1 MSDYM
6 RTRVALLVSLFLL
19 IVSYH
24 PGFSQATM
32 LDDKE
37 MQEVVSKGLEK
48 MYNLE
53 FEEAEKYFVKVKQK
67 YPDHPAY
74 ELLNSMSL
82 NWEMLYHDSFK
93 KRGKEN
99 LNYLEGAVK
108 KAAKLLEK
116 DNNDPEGIFF
126 TLAGRASIALYYA
139 QTNETLKSVNEARKA
154 YYLIKKADA
163 WKDQLMDFNL
173 PVGLYNYYVVQ
184 YPENH
189 PVFKPFMFFFMKGDK
204 TRGLELMDK
213 CSRKGILS
221 RTEATYYLS
230 HIYLRYEEDYAKSIP
245 YGARLVKEFPNNIY
259 FKINYCEALI
269 GNQQYKEAE
278 FIAYD
283 LYKSEVPAGKIAAY
297 TYYGLLYEKHFKNP
311 EKAKNYYNQALQLA
325 KNCEFPVQDFTGQCY
340 AGLGRVYHS
349 MEEKDKARDAYKKCL
364 DETDY
369 LSLMREAKEYLNKHD

>member
-1 MSDYM
+1 M
-6 RTRVALLVSLFLL
+6 RASISFSIFLFVSMILL
-19 IVSYH
+19 ISNQGYT
-24 PGFSQATM
+24 QAAM

-37 MQEVVSKGLEK
+37 TRETISRGLEK

-53 FEEAEKYFVKVKQK
+53 FGEAEKYFLKVKQK

-74 ELLNSMSL
+74 DLLNSMSL
-82 NWEMLYHDSFK
+82 NWEMMYDNSFA

-99 LNYLEGAVK
+99 LSYLEEAVK

-116 DNNDPEGIFF
+116 NSDDPEGIFF

-154 YYLIKKADA
+154 YYLIKKADV

-189 PVFKPFMFFFMKGDK
+189 PVFKPFMFFFMKGNK
-204 TRGLELMDK
+204 IRGLELMDK
-213 CSRKGILS
+213 CSRLGVLS

-230 HIYLRYEEDYAKSIP
+230 HIYLRYEEDYAKSII
-245 YGARLVKEFPNNIY
+245 YGSQLVREFPNNIY

-269 GNQQYKEAE
+269 GNRQYKEAE
-278 FIAYD
+278 HIAYD
-283 LYKSEVPAGKIAAY
+283 LYKSNALVGKIASY
-297 TYYGLLYEKHFKNP
+297 TYYGLLHEKYFNNP
-311 EKAKNYYNQALQLA
+311 EKARNYYNQGIQAA
-325 KNCEFPVQDFTGQCY
+325 RSCEFPVGDFTGQCY
-340 AGLGRVYHS
+340 AGLGRVYHVLG
-349 MEEKDKARDAYKKCL
+349 EKEKAREAYKKCL
-364 DETDY
+364 EETDY
-369 LSLMREAKEYLNKHD
+369 LSLMREAKNYLNKYE